1 MQTKEVFA
9 LPQIDLRIISMI
21 NSDKVVYSVGIPFNY
36 GGIGKIAYYACQ
48 ALNDKKLLAKVLT
61 TAYKTSEIPASLI
74 ESFSLNPFLG
84 KVHNRISNYYVKDS
98 LFDLW
103 ASKKVFK
110 ARGFYGWSSM
120 SLFTVKQLKK
130 IGVPTLIDRGS
141 TEIKAQKRVLE
152 SAFRDEGVKTN
163 VIGEKLLNRIYEE
176 EEIVDFIVFPSSF
189 PKLSYL
195 EEGFSES
202 KLKVNILGVDL
213 KKFKPKEE
221 YNSDKFRVIFVG
233 LLGVRKGVHFLLRAW
248 RKLNLKN
255 AELIL
260 IGTIEKYSRE
270 IILNELRKT
279 DNAIFLGG
287 VDNPEFKYR
296 ECDVFILPSIEDGF
310 GQVVIEAMA
319 CGLPVIITENVGA
332 KDCVR
337 NGVDG
342 VVIEPFSI
350 DSICESILFFYN
362 NPDKIQNMGRNGG
375 VQAQNFTWEAYQER
389 FIKLFE
395 EL

>member
-1 MQTKEVFA
+1 M
-9 LPQIDLRIISMI
+9 IS
-21 NSDKVVYSVGIPFNY
+21 SDKVIYSVGIPFNFS
-36 GGIGKIAYYACQ
+36 GIGKIAYYACR
-48 ALNDKKLLAKVLT
+48 ALNEKELLAKVLT

-74 ESFSLNPFLG
+74 ESFPLNPFLG

-103 ASKKVFK
+103 ASNRVFK

-120 SLFTVKQLKK
+120 SHFTIKQLKK
-130 IGVPTLIDRGS
+130 MGVPTFIDRGS
-141 TEIKAQKRVLE
+141 VEIKAQKRILE
-152 SAFRDEGVKTN
+152 DAFRNEGVKTK
-163 VIGEKLLNRIYEE
+163 IISEKLLNRIYEE

-195 EEGFSES
+195 EAGFPES
-202 KLKVNILGVDL
+202 KLKINVLGVDL
-213 KKFKPKEE
+213 KKFKPKIE
-221 YNSDKFRVIFVG
+221 YDSNKFRVIFMG
-233 LLGVRKGVHFLLRAW
+233 LLSIRKGVHFLLRAW
-248 RKLNLKN
+248 RKMGLKN
-255 AELIL
+255 AELVL
-260 IGTIEKYSRE
+260 VGTLEKYSRG
-270 IILNELRKT
+270 IILNELRMA
-279 DNAIFLGG
+279 NNVIFLGG
-287 VDNPEFKYR
+287 IDNPEVKYR

-342 VVIEPFSI
+342 LVIEPFSV
-350 DSICESILFFYN
+350 DSICESILFFYS
-362 NPDKIQNMGRNGG
+362 NPDKIQDMGKNGS
-375 VQAQNFTWEAYQER
+375 VQAQNFTWKAYQER

-395 EL
+395 GL

>member
-1 MQTKEVFA
+1 
-9 LPQIDLRIISMI
+9 MI
-21 NSDKVVYSVGIPFNY
+21 NSDKVIYSVGIPFNFS
-36 GGIGKIAYYACQ
+36 GIGKIAYYGCQ
-48 ALNDKKLLAKVLT
+48 ALNEKQLLAIVLT
-61 TAYKTSEIPASLI
+61 TAYKTSEIPNSLI

-84 KVHNRISNYYVKDS
+84 KIHNRIGNYYVKDS

-103 ASKKVFK
+103 ASKRIFK
-110 ARGFYGWSSM
+110 ARGFYGWSDM
-120 SLFTVKQLKK
+120 SLLTIKQLKK

-141 TEIKAQKRVLE
+141 TEIKAQKRILE
-152 SAFRDEGVKTN
+152 GAFRNEGVKTN

-195 EEGFSES
+195 EEGFPES
-202 KLKVNILGVDL
+202 KLKVNTLGVDL

-233 LLGVRKGVHFLLRAW
+233 LLGIRKGVHFLLRAW
-248 RKLNLKN
+248 RKLGLKN

-260 IGTIEKYSRE
+260 IGTLEKYSKE

-279 DNAIFLGG
+279 NNAIFLGG

-319 CGLPVIITENVGA
+319 CGLPVIVTENVGA

-337 NGVDG
+337 SGFDG
-342 VVIEPFSI
+342 LIIRPFSV
-350 DSICESILFFYN
+350 DSICESILFFYS
-362 NPDKIQNMGRNGG
+362 NPDKVQDMGRSGSI
-375 VQAQNFTWEAYQER
+375 QAQNFTWEAYQER